1 MRHSAQTDIIDA
13 AMARVQS
20 ALKIVKKN
28 KTVDVTGERASWSS
42 KFATFDVLYDACR
55 AELSDAGITIY
66 QGGEHGQ
73 GGERLVTR
81 LAKGGQWIE
90 SSFPIKASR
99 DGAQGFGG
107 GISFAKRWG
116 LMGMVGLVSADDP
129 DEKAGYQDE
138 RRAPKR
144 AAAPQGL
151 PQMLEAIRAAETDG
165 ELLQRA
171 ATARAA
177 NPTGE
182 GAAAVEGAIVS
193 WLCAELAKIR
203 GPGDL
208 DAFTAL
214 RDLSVRVRPRGSQ
227 VRTELVEAERRI
239 GLPQ

>member
-13 AMARVQS
+13 AMADVQS
-20 ALKIVKKN
+20 KLDIVQKN
-28 KTVDVTGERASWSS
+28 KSVDVAGDKAKWSS
-42 KFATFDVLYDACR
+42 KFATFDVLHLACR
-55 AELSDAGITIY
+55 DAIRAAGVTIY

-116 LMGMVGLVSADDP
+116 LMGMVGLVSSEDQ

-138 RRAPKR
+138 RARPKR
-144 AAAPQGL
+144 SAAPVGL
-151 PQMLEAIRAAETDG
+151 SAALDAIRAAETHH
-165 ELLQRA
+165 EFAQRVA
-171 ATARAA
+171 SARAA

-182 GAAAVEGAIVS
+182 GAAAVEGAVEA
-193 WLCAELAKIR
+193 WLCDELQRLGA
-203 GPGDL
+203 PGDL
-208 DAFTAL
+208 DALTLL
-214 RDLSVRVRPRGSQ
+214 RDLCNRIRPRGTKVRSQ
-227 VRTELVEAERRI
+227 IVDAEKRI
-239 GLPQ
+239 MGAA